1 MDQLPT
7 IAAGAFVGLTG
18 CAFPA
23 FLFERA
29 LKEGARVNMA
39 AGLASIF
46 SSFLLLSLAL
56 LAVFVAASQKL
67 LVFGCAM
74 VAAFLL
80 FWAVEAIRA
89 WKAACAAQGPDS
101 KGRDVSE
108 STRQP

>member
-1 MDQLPT
+1 
-7 IAAGAFVGLTG
+7 
-18 CAFPA
+18 
-23 FLFERA
+23 
-29 LKEGARVNMA
+29 MA
-39 AGLASIF
+39 TGLASII

-56 LAVFVAASQKL
+56 LAVYAAASQKV

-89 WKAACAAQGPDS
+89 RKAAYAAQGPDS